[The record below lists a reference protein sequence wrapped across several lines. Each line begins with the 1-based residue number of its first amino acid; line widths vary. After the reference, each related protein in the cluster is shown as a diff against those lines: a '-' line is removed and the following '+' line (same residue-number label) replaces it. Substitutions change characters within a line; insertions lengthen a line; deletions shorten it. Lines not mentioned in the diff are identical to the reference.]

1 LRARHGAAPGCYR
14 PAGWRA
20 SVPRKT
26 GALTAAGKRP
36 RAQANFKLAVLR
48 HRATLR
54 AELVNICA
62 SRLVG
67 SKKDERSL
75 LVPTMISLGRFR
87 GADALASA
95 MMIALLSVAEPHSAL
110 AASPGNTRPNILFF
124 LTDDQRA
131 DTVAALGNRH
141 IETPALDRL
150 VERGMTFPRAYV
162 MGANEGAVCMPS
174 RCMIQTGRSLFR
186 LPTAP
191 ATMRKG
197 LPAFLEAVKNQSEGR
212 DWALLPRVLKAAG
225 YETFHVGKRNNECA
239 PAIESYDTN
248 IERDDAGLEAR
259 AQSSQAHADAVIRFL
274 RERKADRPFFIY
286 LAPPVP
292 HDPRVA
298 PKEFMDRYDPAKMP
312 LPPAMLPMH
321 PFDNGEMTV
330 RDEKLAPWPRTP
342 EVIRRHLADYYACI
356 TCLDHHFGRIVDCLR
371 ELGQLDN
378 TIIIFSSD
386 NGLSIGDHGLMGKQN
401 LYEFGG
407 MHVPLVIAGPG
418 IRHGRSDAFV
428 YLFDLFPTICELAG
442 VPVPPAAEGTSLVPA
457 LRGKRFQPREA
468 MFNAYKDVQRSI
480 RDERWKLIRY
490 PQINR
495 TQLFD
500 LKNDPHERR
509 DLAADPKYAAQV
521 ERLMK
526 QLAAAQRQWG
536 DTCPLTSPNPKPA
549 EWSPEKVGVQ

>member
-1 LRARHGAAPGCYR
+1 MSSPCCPTFVRWFASIGILVALIGAFAAPG
-14 PAGWRA
+14 ASGASSASGRA
-20 SVPRKT
+20 
-26 GALTAAGKRP
+26 
-36 RAQANFKLAVLR
+36 
-48 HRATLR
+48 
-54 AELVNICA
+54 
-62 SRLVG
+62 
-67 SKKDERSL
+67 
-75 LVPTMISLGRFR
+75 
-87 GADALASA
+87 
-95 MMIALLSVAEPHSAL
+95 
-110 AASPGNTRPNILFF
+110 RPNILFF

-131 DTVAALGNRH
+131 DTVAALGNKH
-141 IETPALDRL
+141 IQTPALDRL
-150 VERGMTFPRAYV
+150 VERGMTFPRAYI

-186 LPTAP
+186 LPTSTG
-191 ATMRKG
+191 TMRKG
-197 LPAFLEAVKNQSEGR
+197 LPAFLEAMKGKTEGR
-212 DWALLPRVLKAAG
+212 DWALLPRVLKSAG
-225 YETFHVGKRNNECA
+225 YETFHIGKRGNECT

-248 IERDDAGLEAR
+248 IERDDHGPELR

-274 RERKADRPFFIY
+274 RERRSERPFFIY

-298 PKEFMDRYDPAKMP
+298 PKEFMERYDPAKIP

-342 EVIRRHLADYYACI
+342 EVIRRHLADYYAAI
-356 TCLDHHFGRIVDCLR
+356 TCLDYHFGRIVECLR

-418 IRHGRSDAFV
+418 IRHGRNEAFV

-442 VPVPPAAEGTSLVPA
+442 VSPPPLAEGKSLVPA
-457 LRGKRFQPREA
+457 LQGRRFRGYEV
-468 MFNAYKDVQRSI
+468 MFTAYKDVQRSI

-500 LKNDPHERR
+500 LKNDPHELV
-509 DLAADPKYAAQV
+509 DLFGQAKYAARAEALL
-521 ERLMK
+521 ER
-526 QLAAAQRQWG
+526 LAAAQRQWG
-536 DTCPLTSPNPKPA
+536 DACALTSPNPKPA
-549 EWSPEKVGVQ
+549 EWSPEKAGVQ